1 MAKLKTKSNFSCRIA
16 GWSDRIFRLI
26 ALNNNG
32 IAVSS
37 FIESRKVLFINEESE
52 AIDKAQRSVIAARIK
67 SEEIM
72 AQFSGSD
79 IELISNGHKDV
90 YEKRRREKTLRLFEE
105 LVAIRNEIKV
115 AYVKLHADLDDTQ
128 AQLKRQLTAYLL
140 AAFSRKK
147 NVDII
152 SNASV
157 DYKDMISYKSYLES
171 YEYADRGLN
180 EVADTIVHIEAL
192 CKYFRRKVV

>member
-1 MAKLKTKSNFSCRIA
+1 MAKLKTKSNFGCRIA

-72 AQFSGSD
+72 A
-79 IELISNGHKDV
+79 
-90 YEKRRREKTLRLFEE
+90 
-105 LVAIRNEIKV
+105 
-115 AYVKLHADLDDTQ
+115 
-128 AQLKRQLTAYLL
+128 
-140 AAFSRKK
+140 
-147 NVDII
+147 
-152 SNASV
+152 
-157 DYKDMISYKSYLES
+157 
-171 YEYADRGLN
+171 
-180 EVADTIVHIEAL
+180 
-192 CKYFRRKVV
+192 